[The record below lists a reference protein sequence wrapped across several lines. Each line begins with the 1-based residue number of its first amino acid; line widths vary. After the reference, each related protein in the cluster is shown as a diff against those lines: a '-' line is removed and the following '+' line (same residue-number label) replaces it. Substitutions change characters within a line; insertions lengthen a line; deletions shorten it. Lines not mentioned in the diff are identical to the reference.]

1 MIEPSVDHC
10 VKFYFVKLQCFTAQ
24 LVASYVII
32 WKAIS
37 TKRNCNFISS
47 IWIKSCNC
55 YFLSKCFG
63 KKNYNQH
70 FVHTLTLCTYITLY
84 MFMFFL
90 TIHSMVM
97 LQGKEVCGQNECS
110 ENAPYWLVHE
120 LWRVPFPCNV
130 PFLTMWGNVLPHLT
144 WVRLN
149 SSALCLSNL

>member
-1 MIEPSVDHC
+1 MRQDIMVEPSVDHS

-37 TKRNCNFISS
+37 TKRNCNFISPFELNLA
-47 IWIKSCNC
+47 IVNF
-55 YFLSKCFG
+55 YPNVLG
-63 KKNYNQH
+63 KFVYNQH

-110 ENAPYWLVHE
+110 EKAPYWLVHE
-120 LWRVPFPCNV
+120 L
-130 PFLTMWGNVLPHLT
+130 
-144 WVRLN
+144 
-149 SSALCLSNL
+149 